1 MSNKSF
7 HSFSFR
13 LILFTSFREFK
24 GQHEIVHIAQGA
36 SYHIFSFQLNF
47 WPFWGQRNHV
57 SPYLFVLGQ
66 HSCALQI
73 PVDHLTTSMWI
84 TVFNPFHPLS
94 QSLSLISCLHSTTD
108 NAECRSAYL
117 NLLSKSVP
125 LVFMTK
131 VGYCFGGSCQLLCL
145 CLTSL
150 FFCLITALQ

>member
-1 MSNKSF
+1 MSIKPF

-24 GQHEIVHIAQGA
+24 GQHEILHIAQGA
-36 SYHIFSFQLNF
+36 SYHIFSSKLNF

-108 NAECRSAYL
+108 NAECGSAYL

-131 VGYCFGGSCQLLCL
+131 ASYCFG
-145 CLTSL
+145 
-150 FFCLITALQ
+150 FFFSYCAYA